1 MTTDAIKLATEK
13 RVEELTRTDID
24 LTSMETIKDSLYDIA
39 YSRAYAAG
47 SKGDHS
53 FLSTNNASV
62 LQVLDDPL
70 HKKDHKK
77 RGYGPNPLK
86 TFFTCVRSTRSG
98 EGSWFRYN
106 GDVWVDEANDL
117 AEAAVHSIIDGVFSA
132 YLALLADGTI
142 KKQTGDDE
150 KAQATMAKMI
160 NAYKDFK
167 ENTQPIKNTVAY
179 VTNALKR
186 SDDPFTES
194 RYLIMRNGEAL
205 DTIASVEQQRLVFVK
220 TTPNMYIHERYQTTF
235 DYTPNQQPG
244 EALTHWLKT
253 SPVDYDTGVNLCRAL
268 ISAVCSP
275 KPKKFFSLIEMY
287 GESNTGKSA
296 LLESV
301 FKLSVPGLVAP
312 ATDAQFGKNP
322 NNFAIGRIMGKRI
335 LMLTEYSSE
344 FSESQVK
351 SVTGG
356 DTITADIKF
365 KEPREFIFNGVLAIT
380 TNSKQGTELNISK
393 SGLKERMFPVQ
404 FPRSVMGQEVVT
416 PDGVTPAWDG
426 PDLKYVAL
434 PKEND
439 QNMSWMLDLWL
450 KWEISEEPGIP
461 LTEAQSGQVSERSEE
476 LDSITVKLTEGV
488 QDDLWFTAQ
497 EGTPTYKL
505 LKFSTFWGVYESWFK
520 KAHMGETIGRNST
533 AAEMRDRGMIEEDSK
548 GPRVKGYTDEGTWAL
563 KIEQSGG
570 RGLVEG
576 M

>member
-1 MTTDAIKLATEK
+1 MAENELLGSFDS
-13 RVEELTRTDID
+13 VEAQVKDTID

-53 FLSTNNASV
+53 YLSTNNASV

-70 HKKDHKK
+70 HKKDLKK

-86 TFFTCVRSTRSG
+86 KYFTCVKSSKNG

-117 AEAAVHSIIDGVFSA
+117 AEASVHAIIDGVYSA
-132 YLALLADGTI
+132 YLALAADGTL
-142 KKQTGDDE
+142 KKQTGDDD
-150 KAQATMAKMI
+150 KLQTKMAKLI
-160 NAYKDFK
+160 NEYKNFK

-194 RYLIMRNGEAL
+194 RYLIMKNGEAL
-205 DTIASVEQQRLVFVK
+205 DTIESVVQKKLVFVK
-220 TTPNMYIHERYQTTF
+220 TSPDMFIHERYQTTF
-235 DYTPNQQPG
+235 NYIPNQQPG
-244 EALTHWLKT
+244 KALSHWLKT
-253 SPVDYDTGVNLCRAL
+253 SPVDYATGVNLCRAL
-268 ISAVCSP
+268 ICAVCSP

-322 NNFAIGRIMGKRI
+322 NNFAIGRIIGKRI

-365 KEPREFIFNGVLAIT
+365 KEPREFIFNGVLADR
-380 TNSKQGTELNISK
+380 K
-393 SGLKERMFPVQ
+393 S
-404 FPRSVMGQEVVT
+404 VV
-416 PDGVTPAWDG
+416 
-426 PDLKYVAL
+426 
-434 PKEND
+434 
-439 QNMSWMLDLWL
+439 
-450 KWEISEEPGIP
+450 
-461 LTEAQSGQVSERSEE
+461 
-476 LDSITVKLTEGV
+476 
-488 QDDLWFTAQ
+488 
-497 EGTPTYKL
+497 
-505 LKFSTFWGVYESWFK
+505 
-520 KAHMGETIGRNST
+520 
-533 AAEMRDRGMIEEDSK
+533 
-548 GPRVKGYTDEGTWAL
+548 
-563 KIEQSGG
+563 
-570 RGLVEG
+570 
-576 M
+576 

>member
-1 MTTDAIKLATEK
+1 MADNELLGSFDS
-13 RVEELTRTDID
+13 VEEQVKDTID
-24 LTSMETIKDSLYDIA
+24 LTSMETIKDSLYDIS

-47 SKGDHS
+47 AKGDHS
-53 FLSTNNASV
+53 YLSTNNASV

-70 HKKDHKK
+70 HKKDLKK

-86 TFFTCVRSTRSG
+86 KYFTCVKTSRGG
-98 EGSWFRYN
+98 EGSWYRYN

-117 AEAAVHSIIDGVFSA
+117 AEASVHAIIDGVFSA
-132 YLALLADGTI
+132 YLALMADGTI
-142 KKQTGDDE
+142 SKQTGDDD
-150 KAQATMAKMI
+150 KKQAAMLKKI

-167 ENTQPIKNTVAY
+167 ENTVPIKNTVAY

-194 RYLIMRNGEAL
+194 RYLIMKNGEAL
-205 DTIASVEQQRLVFVK
+205 DTIESIVQKKLVFVK
-220 TTPNMYIHERYQTTF
+220 TSPDMFIHERYQTTF
-235 DYTPNQQPG
+235 DYYPNQQPG
-244 EALTHWLKT
+244 KALSHWLKT

-268 ISAVCSP
+268 VTAVCSP

-322 NNFAIGRIMGKRI
+322 NNFAIGRIIGKRI

-365 KEPREFIFNGVLAIT
+365 KEPREFIFNGVIAIT

-404 FPRSVMGQEVVT
+404 FPRSVMGKEVVT

-434 PKEND
+434 PQEND

-450 KWEISEEPGIP
+450 AWEITEEPGIP
-461 LTEAQSGQVSERSEE
+461 LTDAQKGQVSTRSEE
-476 LDSITVKLTEGV
+476 LDSITVKLTEGM
-488 QDDLWFTAQ
+488 QDGLWFPAQ
-497 EGTPTYKL
+497 ENTPAYKL
-505 LKFSTFWGVYESWFK
+505 LKFSTFWGVYEPWFK
-520 KAHMGETIGRNST
+520 KANKGETIGRNST
-533 AAEMRDRGMIEEDSK
+533 VAEMRDRGLIVEDSK
-548 GPRVKGYTDEGTWAL
+548 GPRVKDFTDEGTWAL
-563 KIEQSGG
+563 KIDQSGG
-570 RGLVEG
+570 YGLTEG

>member
-1 MTTDAIKLATEK
+1 MADNELLGSFDS
-13 RVEELTRTDID
+13 VEAQVKDTID

-47 SKGDHS
+47 AKGDHS
-53 FLSTNNASV
+53 YLSTNNASV

-70 HKKDHKK
+70 HKKDLKK

-86 TFFTCVRSTRSG
+86 KYFTCVKSSKNG

-117 AEAAVHSIIDGVFSA
+117 AEAAVHSIIDGVYSA
-132 YLALLADGTI
+132 YLSLAADGTL
-142 KKQTGDDE
+142 KKQTGDDD
-150 KAQATMAKMI
+150 KLQTKMAKLI
-160 NAYKDFK
+160 NEYKNFK

-194 RYLIMRNGEAL
+194 RYLIMKNGEAL
-205 DTIASVEQQRLVFVK
+205 DTIESVVQKKLVFVK
-220 TTPNMYIHERYQTTF
+220 TSPDMYIHERYQTTF
-235 DYTPNQQPG
+235 DYIPNQQPG
-244 EALTHWLKT
+244 KALSHWLKT
-253 SPVDYDTGVNLCRAL
+253 SPVDYATGVNLCRAL
-268 ISAVCSP
+268 ITAVCSP

-322 NNFAIGRIMGKRI
+322 NNFAIGRIIGKRI

-404 FPRSVMGQEVVT
+404 FPRSVMGKEVVT

-434 PKEND
+434 PQEND

-450 KWEISEEPGIP
+450 AWEITEEPGIP
-461 LTEAQSGQVSERSEE
+461 LTDAQKGQVETRSEE
-476 LDSITVKLTEGV
+476 LDSITVKLTEGM
-488 QDDLWFTAQ
+488 QDGLWFPAQ
-497 EGTPTYKL
+497 ETTPAYKL
-505 LKFSTFWGVYESWFK
+505 LKFSTFWGVYEPWFK
-520 KAHMGETIGRNST
+520 KANKGETIGRNST
-533 AAEMRDRGMIEEDSK
+533 VAEMRDRGLIVEDSK
-548 GPRVKGYTDEGTWAL
+548 GPRVKGFTDEGTWAL
-563 KIEQSGG
+563 KIDQSGG
-570 RGLVEG
+570 YGLTEG

>member
-1 MTTDAIKLATEK
+1 MTENSLLGPFDE
-13 RVEELTRTDID
+13 VEEKVKDEID
-24 LTSMETIKDSLYDIA
+24 LTSMVTIKDSLYEIA

-47 SKGDHS
+47 AKGDHS
-53 FLSTNNASV
+53 YLSTNNASV

-70 HKKDHKK
+70 HKKDLKK
-77 RGYGPNPLK
+77 RGYGPNPLNRY
-86 TFFTCVRSTRSG
+86 FTCVKSSKNG

-117 AEAAVHSIIDGVFSA
+117 AEAAVHSIIDGVYSA
-132 YLALLADGTI
+132 YLALAADGTI
-142 KKQTGDDE
+142 KKQCRDDE
-150 KAQATMAKMI
+150 KLEQKMLKMI
-160 NAYKDFK
+160 NSYKDFK
-167 ENTQPIKNTVAY
+167 ENTQPIKNTVSF

-194 RYLIMRNGEAL
+194 RYLIMKNGEAL
-205 DTIASVEQQRLVFVK
+205 DTIASVEKGALVFVK
-220 TTPNMYIHERYQTTF
+220 TTPDMFIHERYQTTF
-235 DYTPNQQPG
+235 DYSPGQRPG
-244 EALTHWLKT
+244 EALTHWLRT
-253 SPVDYDTGVNLCRAL
+253 SPVDYETGVNLCRAL
-268 ISAVCSP
+268 TSAVCSP

-322 NNFAIGRIMGKRI
+322 NNFAIGRIIGKRI
-335 LMLTEYSSE
+335 LMLTEYSAE

-380 TNSKQGTELNISK
+380 TNSKQGTELNIGK
-393 SGLKERMFPVQ
+393 SGLKERMFPVP
-404 FPRSVMGQEVVT
+404 FPRSVMDREVVT
-416 PDGVTPAWDG
+416 PDGVTPAWEG

-450 KWEISEEPGIP
+450 EWEISGEPGIP
-461 LTEAQSGQVSERSEE
+461 LTDAQTGQVSSRSEE
-476 LDSITVKLTEGV
+476 LDSISVKLTEGQ
-488 QDDLWFTAQ
+488 QDDLWYPAMDT
-497 EGTPTYKL
+497 TPTYKL
-505 LKFSTFWGVYESWFK
+505 LKFSTFWGVYEPWFK
-520 KAHMGETIGRNST
+520 KANKGEQIGRNST
-533 AAEMRDRGMIEEDSK
+533 VAEMRDRGMIVEDSK

-563 KIEQSGG
+563 RVEQAGG
-570 RGLVEG
+570 HGIVEG
-576 M
+576 L

>member
-1 MTTDAIKLATEK
+1 MIGYLDDREKQVKTE
-13 RVEELTRTDID
+13 ID

-39 YSRAYAAG
+39 YSRAYEAG
-47 SKGDHS
+47 KKGDHS
-53 FLSTNNASV
+53 YLSTNNASV

-70 HKKDHKK
+70 HKKDFKK
-77 RGYGPNPLK
+77 RGYGPNPLNRY
-86 TFFTCVRSTRSG
+86 FTCVKSSKNG

-117 AEAAVHSIIDGVFSA
+117 AEAAVHSIIDGVYSA

-142 KKQTGDDE
+142 KKQVGDDE
-150 KAQATMAKMI
+150 KAGQKMTKMI
-160 NAYKDFK
+160 TAYKDFK

-194 RYLIMRNGEAL
+194 RYLIMKNGEAL
-205 DTIASVEQQRLVFVK
+205 DTVASVEQGEVVFVK
-220 TTPNMYIHERYQTTF
+220 TTPNMFIHERYQTTF
-235 DYTPNQQPG
+235 DYIPNQQPG
-244 EALTHWLKT
+244 KALTHWLKT
-253 SPVDYDTGVNLCRAL
+253 SPVDYATGVNLCRAL
-268 ISAVCSP
+268 SNAVFSP

-312 ATDAQFGKNP
+312 ATEAQFGKNP
-322 NNFAIGRIMGKRI
+322 NHFAIGRIIGKRI
-335 LMLTEYSSE
+335 LMLTEYSAE

-356 DTITADIKF
+356 DTIMADIKF

-380 TNSKQGTELNISK
+380 TNSRQGTELNISK
-393 SGLKERMFPVQ
+393 SGMKERMFPVP
-404 FPRSVMGQEVVT
+404 FPRSVLDQEVVT

-434 PKEND
+434 PAEND
-439 QNMSWMLDLWL
+439 QNMSWMIDLWIE
-450 KWEISEEPGIP
+450 WEKTGEPGVP
-461 LTEAQSGQVSERSEE
+461 MTDAQKGQVESRSEE
-476 LDSITVKLTEGV
+476 LDSITVKLTEGL
-488 QDDLWFTAQ
+488 QDDLWFEAQ

-505 LKFSTFWGVYESWFK
+505 LKFSTFWGVYEPWFK
-520 KAHMGETIGRNST
+520 RANKGETIGRNTTVS
-533 AAEMRDRGMIEEDSK
+533 EMRDRGLIEEDSK
-548 GPRVKGYTDEGTWAL
+548 GPRIKGYTDEGSWAL
-563 KIEQSGG
+563 RIEQAGG
-570 RGLVEG
+570 RGIVEG

>member
-1 MTTDAIKLATEK
+1 MADNELLDSFDS
-13 RVEELTRTDID
+13 VEAQVKDTID

-47 SKGDHS
+47 AKGDHS
-53 FLSTNNASV
+53 YLSTNNASV

-70 HKKDHKK
+70 HKKDLKK

-86 TFFTCVRSTRSG
+86 KYFTCVKSSKNG

-117 AEAAVHSIIDGVFSA
+117 AEAAVHAIIDGVYSA
-132 YLALLADGTI
+132 YLSLAADGTL
-142 KKQTGDDE
+142 KKQTGDDD
-150 KAQATMAKMI
+150 KLQTKMVKLI
-160 NAYKDFK
+160 NEYKNFK

-194 RYLIMRNGEAL
+194 RYLIMKNGEAL
-205 DTIASVEQQRLVFVK
+205 DTIESVVQKKLVFVK
-220 TTPNMYIHERYQTTF
+220 TSPDMFIHERYQTTF
-235 DYTPNQQPG
+235 DYIPNQQPG
-244 EALTHWLKT
+244 KALSHWLKT
-253 SPVDYDTGVNLCRAL
+253 SPVDYETGVNLCRAL
-268 ISAVCSP
+268 ITAVCSP

-322 NNFAIGRIMGKRI
+322 NNFAIGRIIGKRI

-404 FPRSVMGQEVVT
+404 FPRSVMGKEVVT

-434 PKEND
+434 PQEND

-450 KWEISEEPGIP
+450 AWEITEEPGIP
-461 LTEAQSGQVSERSEE
+461 LTDAQKGQVTTRSEE
-476 LDSITVKLTEGV
+476 LDSITVKLTEGM
-488 QDDLWFTAQ
+488 QDGLWFPAQ
-497 EGTPTYKL
+497 ETTPAYKL
-505 LKFSTFWGVYESWFK
+505 LKFSTFWGVYEPWFK
-520 KAHMGETIGRNST
+520 KANKGETIGRNST
-533 AAEMRDRGMIEEDSK
+533 VAEMRDRGLIVEDSK
-548 GPRVKGYTDEGTWAL
+548 GPRVKGFTDEGTWAL
-563 KIEQSGG
+563 KIDQSGG
-570 RGLVEG
+570 YGLTEG

>member
-1 MTTDAIKLATEK
+1 MTDNALIKSFESVEK
-13 RVEELTRTDID
+13 QAPDSTID
-24 LTSMETIKDSLYDIA
+24 LTSMETIKDSLYNIA
-39 YSRAYAAG
+39 YARAYAAG
-47 SKGDHS
+47 SKGNHEY
-53 FLSTNNASV
+53 LSTNNASV

-70 HKKDHKK
+70 HKKDLKK

-86 TFFTCVRSTRSG
+86 KFFTCVKSSKNG

-117 AEAAVHSIIDGVFSA
+117 AEAAVHAIIDGVYSA
-132 YLALLADGTI
+132 YISLASDGTLS
-142 KKQTGDDE
+142 KQTNGDD
-150 KAQATMAKMI
+150 KLQAKMAKMI
-160 NAYKDFK
+160 NSYKDFK
-167 ENTQPIKNTVAY
+167 ENSQPIKNTVYY
-179 VTNALKR
+179 VTGALKR

-194 RYLIMRNGEAL
+194 RYLIMKNGEAL
-205 DTIASVEQQRLVFVK
+205 DTIASVEQGELVFVK
-220 TTPNMYIHERYQTTF
+220 TTPEMYIHERYQTTF
-235 DYTPNQQPG
+235 DYLPNQKPG
-244 EALTHWLKT
+244 KALTHWLKT
-253 SPVDYDTGVNLCRAL
+253 SPVDYETGVNLCRAL
-268 ISAVCSP
+268 VCAVCSP

-380 TNSKQGTELNISK
+380 TNSRQGTELNISK

-450 KWEISEEPGIP
+450 QWEISEEPGIA
-461 LTEAQSGQVSERSEE
+461 LTPAQNGQVTERSEE
-476 LDSITVKLTEGV
+476 LDSITVKLTEGL
-488 QDDLWFTAQ
+488 QDNLWSEAQ
-497 EGTPTYKL
+497 DITPDYKL
-505 LKFSTFWGVYESWFK
+505 LRFSTFWGVYEPWYK
-520 KAHMGETIGRNST
+520 KANKNEPPGRNKVL
-533 AAEMRDRGMIEEDSK
+533 AEMRDRDMIIDSSSGK
-548 GPRVKGYTDEGTWAL
+548 FVRGYTDDSSWAL
-563 KIEQSGG
+563 RLEQADG
-570 RGLVEG
+570 RGLTEG

>member
-1 MTTDAIKLATEK
+1 MAENELLGSFDS
-13 RVEELTRTDID
+13 VEAQVKDTID

-53 FLSTNNASV
+53 YLSTNNASV

-70 HKKDHKK
+70 HKKDLKK

-86 TFFTCVRSTRSG
+86 KYFTCVKSSKNG

-117 AEAAVHSIIDGVFSA
+117 AEASVHAIIDGVYSA
-132 YLALLADGTI
+132 YLALAADGTL
-142 KKQTGDDE
+142 KKQTGDDD
-150 KAQATMAKMI
+150 KLQTKMAKLI
-160 NAYKDFK
+160 NEYKNFK

-194 RYLIMRNGEAL
+194 RYLIMKNGEAL
-205 DTIASVEQQRLVFVK
+205 DTIESVVQKELVFVK
-220 TTPNMYIHERYQTTF
+220 TSPDMFIHERYQTTF
-235 DYTPNQQPG
+235 NYIPNQQPG
-244 EALTHWLKT
+244 KALSHWLKT
-253 SPVDYDTGVNLCRAL
+253 SPVDYATGVNLCRAL
-268 ISAVCSP
+268 ICAVCSP

-322 NNFAIGRIMGKRI
+322 NNFAIGRIIGKRI

-404 FPRSVMGQEVVT
+404 FPRSVMGKEVVT

-434 PKEND
+434 PQEND

-450 KWEISEEPGIP
+450 EWEISEDPGIP
-461 LTEAQSGQVSERSEE
+461 LTDAQKGQVTERTEE
-476 LDSITVKLTEGV
+476 LDSISVKLLEGL
-488 QDDLWFTAQ
+488 QDNLWSTAQ
-497 EGTPTYKL
+497 DGTPDYKL
-505 LKFSTFWGVYESWFK
+505 LKFSTFWGVYEPWIR
-520 KAHMGETIGRNST
+520 KANTGETPKRNKIL
-533 AAEMRDRGMIEEDSK
+533 AEMRDRGMIIDASS
-548 GPRVKGYTDEGTWAL
+548 GRFVKGYTDDSTWAL
-563 KIEQSGG
+563 RLEQADG
-570 RGLVEG
+570 RGLTEG